1 MATKPITINRFLG
14 VDKRNQF
21 SLSPEYAMST
31 SNLTSDKFPALTTR
45 PGLSIL
51 GAAIGTKILGMGAW
65 KDTELHAVFN
75 DGTWRKWNG
84 SAWSVALASG
94 LSTTA
99 ECTFT
104 NFKGGLA
111 AINLFMSNGVDTLRR
126 YDGAIVSTVAGAPAG
141 INYVTMFADRLFGA
155 VANELKASAYR
166 VGTDWTTVTV
176 PEDPTD
182 SWYTF
187 IETADGETINGI
199 QAGLN
204 LLTITKPSA
213 IFHLYG
219 YDPTDY
225 QVRLKTPDYGAFNNK
240 CMVPLNGK
248 LYMIDPN
255 AISNYEGGVLPD
267 KRFSEPVQEYVDD
280 INQTGKLTSCVGSD
294 GLKLY
299 VSIPVTS
306 TTNPDTIL
314 VYDPKYGT
322 WFVWEG
328 ITALH
333 FIKVGSKFYIG
344 DAAGKVHQVTGT
356 TDNGTAIAG
365 EWITP
370 PITAPSMA
378 QVIRWLTSWVTAY
391 VPTGSVLSVY
401 ISPLDSGDTDWTLV
415 KTFTV
420 NTAPSSESIY
430 LDAQAKATNAK
441 YLRFKFTISGP
452 VDIYEWTRIE
462 EYEPIK

>member
-14 VDKRNQF
+14 VDKRNRF

-31 SNLTSDKFPALTTR
+31 KNLTSDKFPFLSTR
-45 PGLSIL
+45 AGITIL
-51 GAAIGTKILGMGAW
+51 GSAIGTKVLGLGSW
-65 KDTELHAVFN
+65 KDTELIAAFN
-75 DGTWRKWNG
+75 DGTVRKWTG
-84 SAWSVALASG
+84 SAWSTALVSG

-99 ECTFT
+99 EMSFA
-104 NFKGGLA
+104 NFKGGLSG
-111 AINLFMSNGVDTLRR
+111 INLFMSNGVDILRR
-126 YDGAIVSTVAGAPAG
+126 YDGTTISTVTAPAG
-141 INYVTMFADRLFGA
+141 LNYITMFADRLFGA
-155 VANELKASAYR
+155 VGNELKVSDYR
-166 VGTDWTTVTV
+166 DGTTWTTVTI
-176 PEDPTD
+176 PESPTD

-187 IETADGETINGI
+187 IESTDGETINGI

-255 AISNYEGGVLPD
+255 VISNYEGGVLPD
-267 KRFSEPVQEYVDD
+267 KGFSSPVQWYVDN
-280 INQTGKLTSCVGSD
+280 INQTAKLTSCVGSD

-299 VSIPVTS
+299 VSIPITS

-322 WFVWEG
+322 WHVWEG

-344 DAAGKVHQVTGT
+344 DASGKVHELTGS
-356 TDNGTAIAG
+356 TDNGVAITG

-378 QVIRWLTSWVTAY
+378 QVIRWLISWVTAY
-391 VPTGSVLSVY
+391 VPTGSVLSLY
-401 ISPLDSGDTDWTLV
+401 ISPLDEGDSDWTLV
-415 KTFTV
+415 KTFTT

-430 LDAQAKATNAK
+430 MESQSKATNAK
-441 YLRFKFTISGP
+441 YLRFKFTVSGP
-452 VDIYEWTRIE
+452 VDIYEWTRTE
-462 EYEPIK
+462 EYEPIR